1 MQIRTVPDFAVT
13 PPVCLRHALR
23 SFANDLEI
31 ADHGVLVHG
40 IFEKLSLAALSVALD
55 LLRAFQNMGE
65 VDARI
70 FLHKG
75 LASFKMRRRS
85 NQ

>member
-1 MQIRTVPDFAVT
+1 MRFAVR
-13 PPVCLRHALR
+13 LRDSLR
-23 SFANDLEI
+23 RFTDDLKI
-31 ADHGVLVHG
+31 ADHSVLKHRIVLK
-40 IFEKLSLAALSVALD
+40 FLLATVSIALD
-55 LLRAFQNMGE
+55 FLRTLENMGQ
-65 VDARI
+65 VNARI

>member
-1 MQIRTVPDFAVT
+1 V
-13 PPVCLRHALR
+13 
-23 SFANDLEI
+23 
-31 ADHGVLVHG
+31 
-40 IFEKLSLAALSVALD
+40 
-55 LLRAFQNMGE
+55 GE
-65 VDARI
+65 VDARV